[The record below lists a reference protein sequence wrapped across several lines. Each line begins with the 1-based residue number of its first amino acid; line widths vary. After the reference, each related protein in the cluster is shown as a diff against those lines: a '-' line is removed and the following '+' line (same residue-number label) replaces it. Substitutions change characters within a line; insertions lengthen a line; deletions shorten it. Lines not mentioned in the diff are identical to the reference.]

1 MLKANLSTNARIP
14 PLHRDTEH
22 RFQRPSWRQTSHHR
36 VAVKR
41 QDSIQ
46 INPKPILKQPQ
57 GISNP
62 PERSQHASDELDTPL
77 DTHVGPVGSGVTDAS
92 AATIA
97 TTSSCDDAINSPGVS
112 DGIMVSVNPHAST
125 APDSG
130 GLGDVGNAMAFI
142 TEFNTELDR
151 VIGRFQ
157 DEDSVSSESP
167 AQGLVPSPTSSAA
180 SSSAG
185 AVIPSTS
192 ILPGSN
198 DNATDSSAANA
209 PAASPAGVAVSSTG
223 NTAKSWAANQP
234 SVSPWTIVPSAVNSA
249 APVPANTASNIHVM
263 SLDQSSMND
272 RTRAAKDLIDSIYQ
286 AQDTMTIREDL
297 HAAPRG
303 LLGDIEAFLKR
314 QDRFKSIF
322 ESIHNRSIDKH
333 RERFNAINEEI
344 STGFEQMRRYAGE
357 FRSSIRKVLNSRND
371 VHNQV
376 KRVET
381 SITAIQNQAKR
392 AEESMNAIQNQAT
405 GTVASVNALSGRVSE
420 MEQTLTLVPALV
432 RFCAQLRE
440 ALKSISGPNQKPAF
454 NNSGKKRAGE
464 ASEGGNGKP
473 PRPLRD
479 IESSE
484 TSTK

>member
-1 MLKANLSTNARIP
+1 MEA
-14 PLHRDTEH
+14 DE
-22 RFQRPSWRQTSHHR
+22 PSSRGCEE
-36 VAVKR
+36 AGL
-41 QDSIQ
+41 
-46 INPKPILKQPQ
+46 NPKPILKQPQ

-97 TTSSCDDAINSPGVS
+97 ATSSCDDAINSPGVS

-167 AQGLVPSPTSSAA
+167 AQGLVPSPTSSVA

-185 AVIPSTS
+185 AVIPSIS

-249 APVPANTASNIHVM
+249 VPVSANTASNIHGM

-286 AQDTMTIREDL
+286 AQDTMTTKTLEVKKVREDL

-303 LLGDIEAFLKR
+303 LLGDIEAFRKR

-322 ESIHNRSIDKH
+322 QSIHNRSIDKH
-333 RERFNAINEEI
+333 RERFNATNEEI
-344 STGFEQMRRYAGE
+344 STGFEQMRGYAGE
-357 FRSSIRKVLNSRND
+357 FRSSIRKVLNSRNY

-381 SITAIQNQAKR
+381 SITTLQNKVKYIEEIITAIQNQEKR

-432 RFCAQLRE
+432 RFCA
-440 ALKSISGPNQKPAF
+440 
-454 NNSGKKRAGE
+454 
-464 ASEGGNGKP
+464 
-473 PRPLRD
+473 
-479 IESSE
+479 
-484 TSTK
+484 

>member
-1 MLKANLSTNARIP
+1 MEA
-14 PLHRDTEH
+14 DE
-22 RFQRPSWRQTSHHR
+22 PSSRGCEE
-36 VAVKR
+36 AGL
-41 QDSIQ
+41 
-46 INPKPILKQPQ
+46 NPKPILKQPQ

-142 TEFNTELDR
+142 PEFNTELDR

-209 PAASPAGVAVSSTG
+209 PAASPAGRI
-223 NTAKSWAANQP
+223 
-234 SVSPWTIVPSAVNSA
+234 PWTIVPSAVNSA
-249 APVPANTASNIHVM
+249 VPVPANTASNIHGM
-263 SLDQSSMND
+263 SLDQFSMND

-286 AQDTMTIREDL
+286 AQDTMTSLETNFQSVKKVREDL

-303 LLGDIEAFLKR
+303 LLGDIEAFRKR

-322 ESIHNRSIDKH
+322 QSIHNRSIDKH
-333 RERFNAINEEI
+333 RERFNAINEKI

-381 SITAIQNQAKR
+381 SITTLQNKVKYIEEIITAIQNQAKR
-392 AEESMNAIQNQAT
+392 AEE
-405 GTVASVNALSGRVSE
+405 
-420 MEQTLTLVPALV
+420 
-432 RFCAQLRE
+432 
-440 ALKSISGPNQKPAF
+440 KSW
-454 NNSGKKRAGE
+454 
-464 ASEGGNGKP
+464 
-473 PRPLRD
+473 
-479 IESSE
+479 
-484 TSTK
+484 

>member
-1 MLKANLSTNARIP
+1 MEA
-14 PLHRDTEH
+14 DE
-22 RFQRPSWRQTSHHR
+22 PSSRGCEE
-36 VAVKR
+36 AGL
-41 QDSIQ
+41 
-46 INPKPILKQPQ
+46 NPKPMLKQPQ

-77 DTHVGPVGSGVTDAS
+77 DTHVGPVGSSVTDAS

-142 TEFNTELDR
+142 PEFNTELDR

-198 DNATDSSAANA
+198 DNAADSSAANA

-249 APVPANTASNIHVM
+249 APVPANTASKIHGM

-286 AQDTMTIREDL
+286 AQDTMTTKTLEVKKVREDL

-303 LLGDIEAFLKR
+303 LLGDIEAFRKR

-322 ESIHNRSIDKH
+322 QSIHNRSIDKH

-381 SITAIQNQAKR
+381 SITTLQNKVKYIEEIITAIQNQAKR
-392 AEESMNAIQNQAT
+392 AEESMNAIQNQAA

-440 ALKSISGPNQKPAF
+440 ALKSISGLNQQPAF